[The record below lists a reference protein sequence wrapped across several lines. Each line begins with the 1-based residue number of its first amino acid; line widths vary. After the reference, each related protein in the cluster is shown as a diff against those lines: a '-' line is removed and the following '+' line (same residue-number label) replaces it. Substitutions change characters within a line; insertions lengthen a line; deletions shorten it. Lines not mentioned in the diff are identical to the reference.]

1 MNTATADGIVVLGMY
16 PFPHVRPATEQLW
29 SAVRGHLGFGPAAIT
44 DGDLHGLWTRPDLLL
59 GQTCGWPLVTALPD
73 VTVVGAFELTIGEAE
88 GTGYHSVLIGSR
100 QADLHALAAEGPVAA
115 NAPDSLSGWISLCSA
130 LGDVPTNVT
139 WTGAHVASLRAVAN
153 GSCSLASIDSLTFEL
168 VLEAEPELAAAVHR
182 VGEGPLVPT
191 LPLIVGSNFA
201 ERLGDLRAAIAAAV
215 ADPKLADA
223 LRTLRVR
230 AFRPLERAD
239 YLPLLSLAHPSL
251 R

>member
-1 MNTATADGIVVLGMY
+1 MY
-16 PFPHVRPATEQLW
+16 PFAHVRPATEQFW
-29 SAVRGHLGFGPAAIT
+29 SAVRGHLGWGPATLT
-44 DGDLHGLWTRPDLLL
+44 DGDLHELWKRPDLLL

-73 VTVVGAFELTIGEAE
+73 ATVVGAFELTIAEAE
-88 GTGYHSVLIGSR
+88 GAAYRSVLIGSR
-100 QADLHALAAEGPVAA
+100 QAEPQALAAAGPVAA

-153 GSCSLASIDSLTFEL
+153 GSCTLASIDSLTYAL

-201 ERLGDLRAAIAAAV
+201 ERLGELRTAIAAAV
-215 ADPKLADA
+215 ADPELADA
-223 LRTLRVR
+223 LRTLRIR
-230 AFRPLERAD
+230 AFRPLDRAD